1 MEAIVCQ
8 VAEAKAVEIS
18 VDAQAV
24 ADSIT
29 LLTSTEMSFV
39 GGGLMAVCFA

>member
-8 VAEAKAVEIS
+8 VTEAKAAEIS

-29 LLTSTEMSFV
+29 PLTSTEMSFV
-39 GGGLMAVCFA
+39 GGGLLGVCFA